1 MANKI
6 HEVESMQGK
15 VKFKE
20 VNGKFYRIK
29 KDGTVAKEATG
40 RNSLLV
46 QQILNKTKSKKSK
59 PSYMESLHAS
69 YYTPKKPKSK
79 KEKALTLLAS
89 VKKAKAAADAKK
101 KNDAKG
107 KAFAAE
113 SDKKLGPPIKKEK
126 KKDDGGK
133 AKLQEFRT
141 KGGDSVIEGAF
152 KTPKKLKDLPKKEIK
167 TLKTKKVPTVVEKKK
182 EKPKTPKL
190 KAFQGSY
197 NKDTQKLVNIDGKTF
212 VAPKSYEKPKSETN
226 PSFKKLMDKLGLRK
240 GGHVDYRKT
249 VLKGGGA
256 LMKKKTKYM
265 SKGGMKKTK
274 YMSKGG
280 MKKTKYM
287 AKGGAARRRK

>member
-79 KEKALTLLAS
+79 KQLASNILDS

-101 KNDAKG
+101 KKDAKG

-126 KKDDGGK
+126 KTDFGMGK
-133 AKLQEFRT
+133 VDTFDKARVRDVK
-141 KGGDSVIEGAF
+141 S
-152 KTPKKLKDLPKKEIK
+152 
-167 TLKTKKVPTVVEKKK
+167 LKTKKVPTVVEKKK

-212 VAPKSYEKPKSETN
+212 VAPKSYEKPKSKTN

-249 VLKGGGA
+249 GLF
-256 LMKKKTKYM
+256 
-265 SKGGMKKTK
+265 
-274 YMSKGG
+274 
-280 MKKTKYM
+280 
-287 AKGGAARRRK
+287 R